1 MTTKQIIQLTSDQ
14 SRAYAVSLIRIAPE
28 GHVCIIQEPKRNIL
42 QNAHF
47 HAICGDIE
55 KAGIVWAG
63 KKRTAKEWKIL
74 LISGHAIATGEGADI
89 VPGLESEFINLRES
103 SALMGVKRAS
113 SLIEYSIA
121 WAVSHDVKLIA
132 PDYDESYFK

>member
-1 MTTKQIIQLTSDQ
+1 MTKQTIVLSSDQ
-14 SRAYAVSLIRIAPE
+14 SRAYAMRQIQQAPE
-28 GHVCIIQEPKRNIL
+28 GFACIIQEPKRNIL

-103 SALMGVKRAS
+103 SALMSVKRAS

-132 PDYDESYFK
+132 PDYDERYLK